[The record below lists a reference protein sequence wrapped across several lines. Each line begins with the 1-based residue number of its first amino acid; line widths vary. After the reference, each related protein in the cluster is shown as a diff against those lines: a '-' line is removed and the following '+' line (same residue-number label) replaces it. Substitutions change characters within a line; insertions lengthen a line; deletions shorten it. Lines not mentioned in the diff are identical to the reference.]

1 MKQSTIEYIIFPPIT
16 LKLSRDKFFALFQS
30 RKALTFFIVTYNLK
44 VQKDNESDKAMYRN
58 ASLGAKSIIFFALS
72 ISLVVYLYT

>member
-1 MKQSTIEYIIFPPIT
+1 MIQYIIFPPIT
-16 LKLSRDKFFALFQS
+16 LKLSCDKFFALFQS

-44 VQKDNESDKAMYRN
+44 VQKDNELDKAMYRN

-72 ISLVVYLYT
+72 ISFVVYLYT